1 MRHVERMR
9 NWIESSPGFGT
20 MYAGIG
26 ALPGYRRFLM
36 KRVNERIAYLER
48 TRRYGVMIETSSVCN
63 ARCVFCPHS
72 NNGLGRKREVMS
84 DEVFDIIVERLRRE
98 RIAPPTIDL
107 FDVGEPLVDK
117 GLFSRVRVL
126 KAAFPTASI
135 RITTNFSLANDLVI
149 GEVLASGLDSVHI
162 SLNASNR
169 EDYERI
175 MGLNWDKTLQNVNS
189 LIERRNETGSPL
201 RIVLGMVLCQESSK
215 EARVFVKQWSGK
227 VDSVLLQR
235 AVDWGGNVNV
245 AGSYRASMRL
255 YPCNDLFERIVIL
268 THGDEFQPSDLPAE
282 VRAGASPCRSA
293 SDLVAQGGGR
303 APSCTLKEAQRSALP
318 AHSDGPGCRV
328 GEAVTTSPIPARGL
342 APR

>member
-268 THGDEFQPSDLPAE
+268 SNGDM
-282 VRAGASPCRSA
+282 
-293 SDLVAQGGGR
+293 
-303 APSCTLKEAQRSALP
+303 ALCCQD
-318 AHSDGPGCRV
+318 SDGVVKLNVRSHPMLDMFNSGVFEAMRRRHLEGKIASIRMCRNCFGV
-328 GEAVTTSPIPARGL
+328 HSNGANWLFVRNS
-342 APR
+342 